1 MRLTVS
7 LRTFFSGCLAVALV
21 GLTASSVSAQSN
33 GRLDGKLDPVLRH
46 RARQLVGRSRVI
58 VQFKNDADVRV
69 FGRGAVGKRLDRR
82 AQVGEVDNL
91 ALAAMAADPRVE
103 RVMVDRP
110 AFATMERTGMAIG
123 ATLARSQYGVTG
135 RGIGV
140 AIIDSGITT
149 WHDDLYRTATGS
161 FTRRVVHYKDFTRDV
176 SSNLWFNDLPT
187 DDYGHGTHVA
197 GIIAGSGFDSGGRR
211 MGVAPGAKLLG
222 LKVLDSEGHG
232 YVSDVIAAI
241 DYAIAVRST
250 FNVRVINLS
259 VASGVFESYWND
271 PLTLAA
277 RRAAEAGIIVVAA
290 AGNLGLDENGR
301 PQRGGITSPGNAP
314 WVLTVGASSHQGS
327 AIRSDDTIANFSSQ
341 GPTWL
346 DFAAKPDIVAPGV
359 GIESLS
365 DPRSTLYGLL
375 KPYLLNG
382 TVPVGYKP
390 YLSLSGTSMATPVVA
405 GTVALML
412 EANPKLTPN
421 AVKAI
426 LQYTAQSNSG
436 ENVLSQGAGF
446 LNAKGAVRLA
456 KFFAAPQNG
465 IGYMRDTIEGERIDW
480 SRHIVWGNYL
490 ITGGMPLP
498 GSNAWATNQT
508 WGAIETQTGQPVV
521 WGARQDDEN
530 IVWSVDSDDNIV
542 WSVNDD
548 GNIVW
553 SVDGDDNIVW
563 SVDSDD
569 NIVWSVDGDDNIV
582 WSVSD
587 DGNIVWSVDDDGN
600 IVWSVNDDGNIV
612 WSVSALQNVV
622 WGTDCGGADCKK
634 AVWGS
639 TRDGR
644 VMGTADDDNIVWSV
658 DGDQN
663 IVWSVDGDDNI
674 VWSVNDDGNIVWSVS
689 GDDNIVW
696 SVNDD
701 GNIVWSVATL
711 AQVIWPVDSF

>member
-1 MRLTVS
+1 M
-7 LRTFFSGCLAVALV
+7 A
-21 GLTASSVSAQSN
+21 
-33 GRLDGKLDPVLRH
+33 
-46 RARQLVGRSRVI
+46 GRSRVI
-58 VQFKNDADVRV
+58 VQFKGDADVRV
-69 FGRGAVGKRLDRR
+69 FGRGVVGKRLDRG

-91 ALAAMAADPRVE
+91 ALATMASDPRVE
-103 RVMVDRP
+103 RVMIDRP
-110 AFATMERTGMAIG
+110 AFATMERTGLAIG

-135 RGIGV
+135 KGIGV
-140 AIIDSGITT
+140 AVIDSGITT
-149 WHDDLYRTATGS
+149 WHDDLYRTATGGGS
-161 FTRRVVHYKDFTRDV
+161 KRIVHFKDFTREV
-176 SSNLWFNDLPT
+176 SPNLWFNDLPS

-197 GIIAGSGFDSGGRR
+197 GIIAGSGFDSNGRR

-222 LKVLDSEGHG
+222 LKVLDGEGHG

-241 DYAIAVRST
+241 DYAISVKAT
-250 FNVRVINLS
+250 YNVRVINLS

-277 RRAAEAGIIVVAA
+277 KRATDAGIIVVAA
-290 AGNLGLDENGR
+290 AGNLGLDQNGHS
-301 PQRGGITSPGNAP
+301 QRGGVTSPGNAP
-314 WVLTVGASSHQGS
+314 WVLTVGASSHQGTS
-327 AIRSDDTIANFSSQ
+327 RRSDDVVANFSSH

-375 KPYLLNG
+375 KPFLLNG
-382 TVPVGYKP
+382 VIPVGYKP

-412 EANPKLTPN
+412 EANPHLTPN

-426 LQYTAQSNSG
+426 LQYTAQSHTG
-436 ENVLSQGAGF
+436 ENVFAQGAGF

-465 IGYMRDTIEGERIDW
+465 VGYMRDTIEGESIKW
-480 SRHIVWGNYL
+480 ARHIVWGNYL

-508 WGAIETQTGQPVV
+508 WGAIKTQTGQPVV
-521 WGARQDDEN
+521 WGARQDD
-530 IVWSVDSDDNIV
+530 SNIV

-553 SVDGDDNIVW
+553 SVN
-563 SVDSDD
+563 
-569 NIVWSVDGDDNIV
+569 
-582 WSVSD
+582 D
-587 DGNIVWSVDDDGN
+587 DGNIVWSVNGDDDNIVWSVETDSNIVWSVNGDGNIVWSVADDGN

-612 WSVSALQNVV
+612 WSVSDDGNIVWSVSALQNVV
-622 WGTDCGGADCKK
+622 WGTSCGGADCKK

-639 TRDGR
+639 TKNGQ
-644 VMGTADDDNIVWSV
+644 VMGTAEPDDNIVWSVSDDGNIVWSVNGDGNIVWSVSDDDNIVWSV
-658 DGDQN
+658 
-663 IVWSVDGDDNI
+663 S
-674 VWSVNDDGNIVWSVS
+674 
-689 GDDNIVW
+689 
-696 SVNDD
+696 DD

-711 AQVIWPVDSF
+711 SQVKWPADSF